1 MSLEQRFSQ
10 YPTPWR
16 MDATDRATLVDAN
29 DQVVLVVDPNNERDD
44 ASVFALSEWLADL
57 ANVAGPRR

>member
-1 MSLEQRFSQ
+1 MTLEQRHSQ

-16 MDATDRATLVDAN
+16 VDTTDRACLVDAN

-44 ASVFALSEWLADL
+44 SSAFALAQWLADL
-57 ANVAGPRR
+57 ANVTGPRQ